1 MMFLL
6 LRRKQT
12 RRGIATGH
20 TYMTRIRRNTG
31 MEMGKNT
38 DEDDL
43 SARLVIFTIFHLPD
57 PRKKETMQTLLSLL
71 SEPGF
76 RLNLTPIRPFG
87 PTTEPQMNEGSQTVK
102 GVWPSAFAHPHL
114 VAGGTSLRRKSGE
127 QKLREICLNIP
138 GLIRTAPNAA
148 HR

>member
-1 MMFLL
+1 MILL
-6 LRRKQT
+6 LFRRKQT
-12 RRGIATGH
+12 RRGITTVH
-20 TYMTRIRRNTG
+20 THMILMRRNTG

-57 PRKKETMQTLLSLL
+57 SRKKETVWTLLSLP

-76 RLNLTPIRPFG
+76 RLNLTLIRPSG

-114 VAGGTSLRRKSGE
+114 VAGGT
-127 QKLREICLNIP
+127 
-138 GLIRTAPNAA
+138 
-148 HR
+148 